1 LRKCGRTNNLQP
13 IAKPGCGSGRT
24 QQHWALVLNFNQTTF
39 INIGCGRTQGQFHI
53 CAKPRALAAIMH
65 FTTILF
71 FSFSLTL
78 CFGQT
83 KKELKIISEFKKNFL
98 KNKKQ
103 NFNDT
108 LNIGNLRITGQV
120 FYEYRVIKTFDKS
133 KDFIVGE
140 QFYDNIKQIKEISKY
155 DTVGHPIG
163 IAKHYTKKG
172 ELQYIQNYENGEW
185 IVYDK
190 QSHPY
195 YDLQTKIKAK
205 ADSLII
211 KMYGG
216 DFLQNHSLW
225 NIDGSYILKEG
236 RQRIRWTEFLKDEPT
251 KFSFC
256 YKVKLDS
263 QNIYNSYI
271 YFDLD
276 NNGNF
281 IPNFQ
286 GGGMFFSGSGF
297 ENVPDSIKGSFRL
310 NYNDALIEAKKLGL
324 IETDSTKAYGQLF
337 WEDFRKSSIYNGQF
351 RFYIPIKTKTL
362 ENSNPNGRSSKTTK
376 YDVYSFSPWTGNF
389 IEVKK
394 MKIFQWWEKDRSGF
408 SLLEPDK
415 D

>member
-1 LRKCGRTNNLQP
+1 MR
-13 IAKPGCGSGRT
+13 
-24 QQHWALVLNFNQTTF
+24 
-39 INIGCGRTQGQFHI
+39 
-53 CAKPRALAAIMH
+53 H

-71 FSFSLTL
+71 FSFTLTL

-83 KKELKIISEFKKNFL
+83 KKELKIISEFKKTFL
-98 KNKKQ
+98 KSKKQ

-108 LNIGNLRITGQV
+108 LIIGNFRITGEI

-140 QFYDNIKQIKEISKY
+140 QFYNNIKQIKKISKY
-155 DTVGHPIG
+155 DTVGRPIG

-195 YDLQTKIKAK
+195 YDLQNRIKSK

-211 KMYGG
+211 KMYGD
-216 DFLQNHSLW
+216 DFLHNHSLW
-225 NIDGSYILKEG
+225 NIDGSYILKEE
-236 RQRIRWTEFLKDEPT
+236 RQRIRWTEFLIEEPT

-263 QNIYNSYI
+263 QNNYNSFI

-276 NNGNF
+276 TNGNF
-281 IPNFQ
+281 IPNIL
-286 GGGMFFSGSGF
+286 GGGFFFSGSGF
-297 ENVPDSIKGSFRL
+297 ENVPDSLKGSFKL
-310 NYNDALIEAKKLGL
+310 NYNEALIEAKKLGL
-324 IETDSTKAYGQLF
+324 IETDSTKAYGRLF
-337 WEDFRKSSIYNGQF
+337 WEDFRKSSIFNGQF
-351 RFYIPIKTKTL
+351 RFYITIETKTL
-362 ENSNPNGRSSKTTK
+362 KNLNPNGRSYKTTK
-376 YDVYSFSPWTGNF
+376 YDAYSFSPWTGKF
-389 IEVKK
+389 IEIKK
-394 MKIFQWWEKDRSGF
+394 MRIKNWWEKERSGF

>member
-1 LRKCGRTNNLQP
+1 MR
-13 IAKPGCGSGRT
+13 
-24 QQHWALVLNFNQTTF
+24 
-39 INIGCGRTQGQFHI
+39 
-53 CAKPRALAAIMH
+53 H

-83 KKELKIISEFKKNFL
+83 KKELKIISEFKKTFL
-98 KNKKQ
+98 KSKKQ

-108 LNIGNLRITGQV
+108 LIIGNLRITGEI

-140 QFYDNIKQIKEISKY
+140 QFYDNIKQIKKISKY

-195 YDLQTKIKAK
+195 YDLQNRIKTK
-205 ADSLII
+205 ADSLIS
-211 KMYGG
+211 KMYGNN
-216 DFLQNHSLW
+216 FLHNHSLW
-225 NIDGSYILKEG
+225 IIDGSYILKEN
-236 RQRIRWTEFLKDEPT
+236 RQRVRWTEFLIEEPIR
-251 KFSFC
+251 FSFC
-256 YKVKLDS
+256 YKVRLDN
-263 QNIYNSYI
+263 QNSYNSYI
-271 YFDLD
+271 YFELD

-281 IPNFQ
+281 IPNIL

-297 ENVPDSIKGSFRL
+297 ENVPDSIKGSFNL
-310 NYNDALIEAKKLGL
+310 NYNEALIKAKKLGL
-324 IETDSTKAYGQLF
+324 VETDSTKAFGQLF
-337 WEDFRKSSIYNGQF
+337 WEDFRKSNIYNGQF
-351 RFYIPIKTKTL
+351 RFYIGIYTKTM
-362 ENSNPNGRSSKTTK
+362 ENINPYGRSTKTTK
-376 YDVYSFSPWTGNF
+376 YDIYSFSPWTGNF
-389 IEVKK
+389 IEIKK
-394 MKIFQWWEKDRSGF
+394 MKYFQWWSKDRSGF
-408 SLLEPDK
+408 SLLEPDE

>member
-1 LRKCGRTNNLQP
+1 MR
-13 IAKPGCGSGRT
+13 
-24 QQHWALVLNFNQTTF
+24 
-39 INIGCGRTQGQFHI
+39 HI
-53 CAKPRALAAIMH
+53 
-65 FTTILF
+65 TTILF
-71 FSFSLTL
+71 FSFTLTL

-83 KKELKIISEFKKNFL
+83 KKELKIISEFKKTFL
-98 KNKKQ
+98 KSKQ
-103 NFNDT
+103 KNFNDT
-108 LNIGNLRITGQV
+108 LIIGNLRITGEI

-140 QFYDNIKQIKEISKY
+140 KFYDNIKQIKGIIKY

-163 IAKHYTKKG
+163 IARYYTKKG

-195 YDLQTKIKAK
+195 YDLQNKIKRK
-205 ADSLII
+205 ADSLIR
-211 KMYGG
+211 KMYG
-216 DFLQNHSLW
+216 DNFLQNHSLW
-225 NIDGSYILKEG
+225 IIDGSYISNDKE
-236 RQRIRWTEFLKDEPT
+236 RRIRWTEMLKEEPT

-263 QNIYNSYI
+263 QEVYTSYI

-276 NNGNF
+276 NKGDF
-281 IPNFQ
+281 LPNYQ

-297 ENVPDSIKGSFRL
+297 ENINDSIKGSFKF
-310 NYNDALIEAKKLGL
+310 NYNKALIEAKKIGL

-337 WEDFRKSSIYNGQF
+337 WEDYRKSSIFNGQF
-351 RFYIPIKTKTL
+351 RFYIRIETKTL
-362 ENSNPNGRSSKTTK
+362 EYSNPNGRSSKTTK

-394 MKIFQWWEKDRSGF
+394 MKIFQWWEKERSGF